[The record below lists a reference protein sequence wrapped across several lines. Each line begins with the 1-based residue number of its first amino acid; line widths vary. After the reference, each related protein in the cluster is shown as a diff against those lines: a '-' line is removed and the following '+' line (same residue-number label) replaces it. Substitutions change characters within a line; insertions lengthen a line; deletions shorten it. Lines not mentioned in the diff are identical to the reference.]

1 MPRLLCSGHRVRVCV
16 CVCECA
22 CVRVR
27 VYVCTCVCVYVRVC
41 VRVCVC
47 LFVCLSLCFF
57 LCVKKK
63 RIDVAAAFAKI
74 QRTIGCSIKMFLE
87 FFDGY
92 AHLILRV
99 HLLGQWVKVRTKKL
113 TLHQKETKR

>member
-16 CVCECA
+16 CVCA
-22 CVRVR
+22 SVR
-27 VYVCTCVCVYVRVC
+27 VYVCVCMCVRVYVYMCVCVCVC
-41 VRVCVC
+41 V
-47 LFVCLSLCFF
+47 FVCLSVC
-57 LCVKKK
+57 LCVFFCALKK